1 MQGLKS
7 LKDFETRSI
16 YSYILPICQK
26 CIFFISQKRW
36 YSLKGFK
43 GFWPLSN
50 YKHLNNLSK
59 IRFYS
64 YRGFGEFGE
73 FEEFQVFRTPI
84 QLPITKYSVQK
95 CFWLYLMRVWSVS
108 KVWRVWMVRYF
119 CTNTY
124 LFVICSKCFLLYIK
138 RVSRLWSVW
147 RVHSVRDYHPI
158 T

>member
-7 LKDFETRSI
+7 LKDFETRYI
-16 YSYILPICQK
+16 CSYILPICQK

-73 FEEFQVFRTPI
+73 FEEYQASRIHI
-84 QLPITKYSVQK
+84 QLPITKYSVQNAFGYISWGFGVFEK
-95 CFWLYLMRVWSVS
+95 LGEFEGF
-108 KVWRVWMVRYF
+108 KG
-119 CTNTY
+119 
-124 LFVICSKCFLLYIK
+124 FLTSIQLQTPK
-138 RVSRLWSVW
+138 KFFKNSFL
-147 RVHSVRDYHPI
+147 
-158 T
+158 